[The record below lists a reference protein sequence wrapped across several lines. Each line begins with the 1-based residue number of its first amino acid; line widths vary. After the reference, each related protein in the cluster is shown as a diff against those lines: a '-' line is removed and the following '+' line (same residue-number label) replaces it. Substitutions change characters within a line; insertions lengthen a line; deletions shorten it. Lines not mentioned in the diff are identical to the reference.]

1 MELLKL
7 ARDAGEKVDLN
18 ALISAIPYAKFLGI
32 EVDQKG
38 TEITTVLRFDP
49 KIIGNPVL
57 PALHGGVIGSFLETT
72 AIIQLAYE
80 NGGEFLPKPIDITID
95 YLRSGRPQDTYA
107 RARITKHGRRVAN
120 VHVEAWQDEHTKPIA
135 AAHGHFL
142 LAPAEET
149 PPQK

>member
-1 MELLKL
+1 MELLKQ
-7 ARDAGEKVDLN
+7 ARDEGKKVDLN
-18 ALISAIPYAKFLGI
+18 QLIDAIPYAKFLGI

-38 TEITTVLRFDP
+38 TEITTVLRFDQ

-72 AIIQLAYE
+72 AIIQLAYDS
-80 NGGEFLPKPIDITID
+80 GGEFLPKPIDLTID
-95 YLRSGRPQDTYA
+95 YLRSGKPQDTYA

-120 VHVEAWQDEHTKPIA
+120 VHVEAWQDEHTKAIA

-142 LAPAEET
+142 MTPSDET
-149 PPQK
+149 GNGK